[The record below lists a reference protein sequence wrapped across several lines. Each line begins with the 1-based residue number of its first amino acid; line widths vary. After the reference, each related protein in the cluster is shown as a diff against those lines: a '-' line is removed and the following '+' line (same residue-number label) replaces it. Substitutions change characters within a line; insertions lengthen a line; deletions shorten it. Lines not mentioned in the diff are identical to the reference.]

1 MIIDEAD
8 EHMFRD
14 LKAFYNGTKSDK
26 VHVICLTATAYDGND
41 DGLQRKVIRELG
53 YKVYR
58 NSDKN
63 EYFDPVIHERV
74 LIDDLGKYR
83 TLILS
88 QSELCGVLVYA
99 TG

>member
-41 DGLQRKVIRELG
+41 DGLQRKVISELG
-53 YKVYR
+53 YWVYR
-58 NSDKN
+58 NSDKK
-63 EYFDPVIHERV
+63 EDFEPTIH
-74 LIDDLGKYR
+74 
-83 TLILS
+83 
-88 QSELCGVLVYA
+88 
-99 TG
+99 